1 MTLHAK
7 DIMITS
13 FNTINEEA
21 PIEEAIKIILNGK
34 IRNTGHKTISILVI
48 DEFKKLSG
56 MITMYDV
63 LYHLRPA
70 ILNQGIS
77 GEELM
82 WEGMLGKLITDLKG
96 KKVIQVMSLHVVSAF
111 PDEHLMVILDRM
123 IKHKVRRLP
132 VLENNMPIGVIYI
145 SDIYHKLFSTI

>member
-7 DIMITS
+7 DIMVTS
-13 FNTINEEA
+13 FLTIDEEA
-21 PIEEAIKIILNGK
+21 PIEEAIRIILNGK
-34 IRNTGHKTISILVI
+34 IRDTGHKTISIMVV
-48 DEFKKLSG
+48 DEFQKLSG
-56 MITMYDV
+56 MITMFDV

-70 ILNQGIS
+70 FLNQGIS

-82 WEGMLGKLITDLKG
+82 WEGMLDKLIADLKG
-96 KKVIQVMSLHVVSAF
+96 KKVIQVMSLHVISAS

-132 VLENNMPIGVIYI
+132 VIENDKIVGVIYI
-145 SDIYHKLFSTI
+145 SDIYHKLFSKI